1 MSTVSSALDRLERC
15 ALINRTRASTDRRV
29 VCVELTSRGK
39 GPAVRSQGL
48 FMAIIAITRLAMR
61 SVNIAEL
68 KNRLSTY
75 LTYAK
80 NGEVVV
86 IRDRNLPVA
95 KLIAYHAEDASEE
108 ELALVAAGAMRLPE
122 EALDLERLWK
132 MPRATVRENAAMQAV
147 LDERDEGR

>member
-1 MSTVSSALDRLERC
+1 LAEEDQRLEDGGQVYWKMD
-15 ALINRTRASTDRRV
+15 AV
-29 VCVELTSRGK
+29 V
-39 GPAVRSQGL
+39 P
-48 FMAIIAITRLAMR
+48 FMAIIAITRYAMR
-61 SVNIAEL
+61 SVNVAEL

-80 NGEVVV
+80 SGEVVV

-95 KLIAYHAEDASEE
+95 KLIPFTAEDASEE

-122 EALDLERLWK
+122 KPLDLDQLWK
-132 MPRATVRENAAMQAV
+132 MPRATVSGNAAMRAV

>member
-1 MSTVSSALDRLERC
+1 
-15 ALINRTRASTDRRV
+15 
-29 VCVELTSRGK
+29 
-39 GPAVRSQGL
+39 
-48 FMAIIAITRLAMR
+48 MR

-95 KLIAYHAEDASEE
+95 KLIPFAAEDASEE

-122 EALDLERLWK
+122 KPLDLDQLWM
-132 MPRATVRENAAMQAV
+132 MPRAKVSGNAAIEAV

>member
-1 MSTVSSALDRLERC
+1 
-15 ALINRTRASTDRRV
+15 
-29 VCVELTSRGK
+29 
-39 GPAVRSQGL
+39 
-48 FMAIIAITRLAMR
+48 MAIIAMTRLAMR

-80 NGEVVV
+80 SGEVIV

-95 KLIAYHAEDASEE
+95 KLIPFTAEDASEE

-122 EALDLERLWK
+122 EPLDVDQLWK
-132 MPRATVRENAAMQAV
+132 MPRATVTGNAAVQAV
-147 LDERDEGR
+147 LDERAEGR

>member
-1 MSTVSSALDRLERC
+1 MGEVSPLALAEEEQRLEVGGQV
-15 ALINRTRASTDRRV
+15 SWKTD
-29 VCVELTSRGK
+29 
-39 GPAVRSQGL
+39 AVL
-48 FMAIIAITRLAMR
+48 PFMAIIAITGYAMR
-61 SVNIAEL
+61 SVNVAEL

-80 NGEVVV
+80 SGEVVV

-95 KLIAYHAEDASEE
+95 KLIPFTAEDASEE

-122 EALDLERLWK
+122 KPLDLDQLWK
-132 MPRATVRENAAMQAV
+132 MPRATVRGNAAVRAV

>member
-1 MSTVSSALDRLERC
+1 
-15 ALINRTRASTDRRV
+15 
-29 VCVELTSRGK
+29 
-39 GPAVRSQGL
+39 
-48 FMAIIAITRLAMR
+48 MR
-61 SVNIAEL
+61 SVNVAEL

-80 NGEVVV
+80 SGEVVV

-95 KLIAYHAEDASEE
+95 KLIPFVAEDASEE

-122 EALDLERLWK
+122 KPLDLDQLWK
-132 MPRATVRENAAMQAV
+132 MPRAAVSGNAATQAV

>member
-1 MSTVSSALDRLERC
+1 
-15 ALINRTRASTDRRV
+15 
-29 VCVELTSRGK
+29 
-39 GPAVRSQGL
+39 
-48 FMAIIAITRLAMR
+48 MR
-61 SVNIAEL
+61 SVNVAEL

-80 NGEVVV
+80 SGEVVV

-95 KLIAYHAEDASEE
+95 KLIPFVAEDASEE

-122 EALDLERLWK
+122 KPLDIDQLWK
-132 MPRATVRENAAMQAV
+132 MPRAAVNGTAATQAV